1 MNLNP
6 AFWTQNFWPISVCA
20 ALVFVAGVYCLVVSR
35 NLIRILIGMELMTK
49 SVTLMLVLA
58 GAVTGRM
65 GQMQALIITLVVIEV
80 VAITVAA
87 GIVVGAFRAHGTVDA
102 RALTEMK
109 G

>member
-1 MNLNP
+1 MNLDP
-6 AFWTQNFWPISVCA
+6 AFWAAHFWPISIAA

-49 SVTLMLVLA
+49 AVTLMLALA

-65 GQMQALIITLVVIEV
+65 GQMQALIITLIVVEV

-87 GIVVGAFRAHGTVDA
+87 GVVVGAFRQTGTVDA
-102 RALTEMK
+102 KALSDLK

>member
-1 MNLNP
+1 MNP
-6 AFWTQNFWPISVCA
+6 AFWLENFWPFSIAA

-49 SVTLMLVLA
+49 AVTMMLVLA

-65 GQMQALIITLVVIEV
+65 GQMQALVITLIVIEV
-80 VAITVAA
+80 VAITIAA
-87 GIVVGAFRAHGTVDA
+87 GIVIGAFKSHGTIDA
-102 RALTEMK
+102 KALTELK

>member
-1 MNLNP
+1 MNP
-6 AFWTQNFWPISVCA
+6 QFWTAHFWPA
-20 ALVFVAGVYCLVVSR
+20 AIAAAVVFTIGLYCLIVSR
-35 NLIRILIGMELMTK
+35 NLIRILIGIELLTK

-65 GQMQALIITLVVIEV
+65 AQMQALIITLIVLEV

-87 GIVVGAFRAHGTVDA
+87 GLVVGAYRQRGTLDA
-102 RALTEMK
+102 RALTELK

>member
-1 MNLNP
+1 MNP
-6 AFWTQNFWPISVCA
+6 GFWIEHFWPFSIAA
-20 ALVFVAGVYCLVVSR
+20 ALVFVAGVYCLLVSR

-49 SVTLMLVLA
+49 AVTLLLVLA

-65 GQMQALIITLVVIEV
+65 GQMQALVITLIVIEV

-87 GIVVGAFRAHGTVDA
+87 GIVVGAYRKTGTVDA
-102 RALTEMK
+102 RALSELK